1 MNEQEYN
8 EIILIEDNPTDMELT
23 IDSLLEINKVQGPI
37 HVLEDGQQALDYFFN
52 KPENSRPNPKF
63 IVLDLK
69 LPKVTGLEVLKELK
83 KSPRY
88 RDVPV
93 IILTS
98 SNEYSDIV
106 EAYRFGAN
114 SYVVKPVDFM
124 QFTETVGKMAIYWLL
139 VNKPVKN

>member
-1 MNEQEYN
+1 MREQEYN

-52 KPENSRPNPKF
+52 QPENNRPNPKF

-69 LPKVTGLEVLKELK
+69 LPKVNGLEVLRELK
-83 KSPRY
+83 KSEKY
-88 RDVPV
+88 KDVPV

-98 SNEYSDIV
+98 SNENSDIV
-106 EAYRFGAN
+106 DAYRFGAN
-114 SYVVKPVDFM
+114 SYVVKPVNFM
-124 QFTETVGKMAIYWLL
+124 QFTETISKMALYWLL
-139 VNKPVKN
+139 LNKPVKN